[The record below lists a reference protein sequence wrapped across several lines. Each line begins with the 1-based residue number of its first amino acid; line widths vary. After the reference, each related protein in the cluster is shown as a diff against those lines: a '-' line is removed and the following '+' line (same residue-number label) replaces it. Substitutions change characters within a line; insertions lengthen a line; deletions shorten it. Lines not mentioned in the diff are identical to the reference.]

1 MLELFFFI
9 KERIS
14 SLTVFGEGLRSSKE
28 WGPRCFSSLIP
39 HQTKIWFSKVF
50 PNSVLKFWGEFLS
63 VKFETKHQRMFLGAP
78 LSLKKWAKYKSSWDK
93 RLRFVFFMNQ
103 KTCSGSQFEIDL
115 RHCVFSFFTT
125 NNLYICISE
134 QEFLTYFGSTSQFQR
149 FGS

>member
-63 VKFETKHQRMFLGAP
+63 VKLRPSINECFWERLLVWRNEQNTKVPETRDWDLFFSWRRKLAHEVN
-78 LSLKKWAKYKSSWDK
+78 LKY
-93 RLRFVFFMNQ
+93 RTRVFNILRFNITIPTIWVLD
-103 KTCSGSQFEIDL
+103 C
-115 RHCVFSFFTT
+115 FSK
-125 NNLYICISE
+125 LSSDAKPC
-134 QEFLTYFGSTSQFQR
+134 
-149 FGS
+149 